1 MKLRKIK
8 AAARVT
14 EDGVFAVA
22 GETQDWKGGLRDEGD
37 RH

>member
-1 MKLRKIK
+1 MKLKKIK

-22 GETQDWKGGLRDEGD
+22 GETQDWYTRG
-37 RH
+37 